1 MNKVK
6 YILFSILFGAFL
18 FYSDPLNAQ
27 AEVRW
32 TQGKP
37 VMVGALCREEK
48 DIMEMVKADT
58 ESDKKF
64 RAKMRILHLFQRCI
78 RINPP
83 TTFNIHSLVASY
95 IDSNNIETSVLALAY
110 DDNPK
115 EIIAYTLAKG
125 SISKDKQVRE

>member
-18 FYSDPLNAQ
+18 FYPVPLNAQ
-27 AEVRW
+27 AQVRW

-64 RAKMRILHLFQRCI
+64 RSKMRILHLFQRCI

-83 TTFNIHSLVASY
+83 TAFNIHSIIVSY
-95 IDSNNIETSVLALAY
+95 IDSNHIETSVLALAY
-110 DDNPK
+110 ADNPK